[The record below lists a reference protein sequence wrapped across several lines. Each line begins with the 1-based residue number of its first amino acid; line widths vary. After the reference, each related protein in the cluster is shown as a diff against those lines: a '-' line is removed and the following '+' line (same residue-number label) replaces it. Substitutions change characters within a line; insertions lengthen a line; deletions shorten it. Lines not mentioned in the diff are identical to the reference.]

1 MANFKT
7 HVTGA
12 ALGGAVFASLALGT
26 ELAQPQDMALLVAL
40 TSLGGILPDIDLDH
54 SAPTKILF
62 TSLGVLAAFSIFLSK
77 AETYSLLELWL
88 AAGFAYALV
97 RYPVWEAFSRFTHHR
112 GVYHTLVAAT
122 MFWFLTTALTYHLF
136 DFSRELAWVSGM
148 AVFFGYLV
156 HLLLD
161 EAYSVD
167 LLNKRL
173 KSSFGTALKI
183 INPKDWL
190 ASALM
195 SGAMLLAF
203 LMTPDM
209 GAFAEK
215 ILDAS
220 IWSHFWHNLWPQ
232 GTWFSF

>member
-12 ALGGAVFASLALGT
+12 ALGGAVFASFALGA
-26 ELAQPQDMALLVAL
+26 ELAQPQDMALLVTL
-40 TSLGGILPDIDLDH
+40 TAIGGILPDIDLDH
-54 SAPTKILF
+54 SSPTKILF
-62 TSLGVLAAFSIFLSK
+62 TSLGLLAALFIFLSK
-77 AETYSLLELWL
+77 ANTYSLIELWL
-88 AAGFAYALV
+88 AAGFAYALM

-112 GVYHTLVAAT
+112 GVYHTLIAAC
-122 MFWFLTTALTYHLF
+122 MFWFLTTALTYQLF
-136 DFSRELAWVSGM
+136 DFSRELAWVAGM
-148 AVFFGYLV
+148 AVFFGYIV
-156 HLLLD
+156 HLILD

-190 ASALM
+190 SSGLM
-195 SGAMLLAF
+195 TGAMLLVF
-203 LMTPDM
+203 FMTPDP
-209 GAFAEK
+209 GLFADK

-220 IWSHFWHNLWPQ
+220 IWSNFWNSLLPE